1 MIVFFF
7 FFFLLSHLIF
17 IPCQIL
23 SYIYVTSSSFF
34 SLFFFLYIYIN
45 HSRNE
50 LEDFK
55 KLFNDV
61 EKSKIILADKL
72 RESETGK
79 VLTEKDLQ
87 EERDAVVRRLEN
99 QMRNSEGACVVLQ
112 CVAVSYQYF
121 LSRYIIKHVY
131 IDNILTNE
139 YRNFFAI
146 ELFFFE
152 LLFLFVLIFFCFF

>member
-1 MIVFFF
+1 M
-7 FFFLLSHLIF
+7 
-17 IPCQIL
+17 
-23 SYIYVTSSSFF
+23 
-34 SLFFFLYIYIN
+34 
-45 HSRNE
+45 
-50 LEDFK
+50 
-55 KLFNDV
+55 
-61 EKSKIILADKL
+61 
-72 RESETGK
+72 
-79 VLTEKDLQ
+79 TEKDLQ

-146 ELFFFE
+146 EL
-152 LLFLFVLIFFCFF
+152 LFLFVLFYFFCFF

>member
-1 MIVFFF
+1 MSNLILHLRYFFILFLSIFFF
-7 FFFLLSHLIF
+7 
-17 IPCQIL
+17 
-23 SYIYVTSSSFF
+23 
-34 SLFFFLYIYIN
+34 IYIN

-112 CVAVSYQYF
+112 CVAVSYQSNIFYLV
-121 LSRYIIKHVY
+121 LS
-131 IDNILTNE
+131 N
-139 YRNFFAI
+139 
-146 ELFFFE
+146 
-152 LLFLFVLIFFCFF
+152 